1 MQEKY
6 FKVWKEIEDG
16 LGFCC
21 CLHRRAAFLEVT
33 GAPFDKL
40 MIATTAP
47 KDTIVDFLGKR
58 EVSTKYTDRFDFKYN
73 DVDVELTTFCDT
85 EDLDEIYQKAYRQT
99 LTVDS
104 IALSTNGRFTNAYK
118 GLEDIRDKVLRLTD
132 DSAPISEGL
141 YRKMMLMH
149 VNDGYSFDKKLS
161 ARLESDKIFKKEG
174 YRIKFCELF
183 VSRIRQKNV
192 DWNQVA
198 RFLDIPGCT
207 LDHKTAFISF
217 TRGITNDMADE
228 HFKRTYIFMIMS
240 LLKMTS
246 KELGAALK
254 DVPEIRYFD
263 SLCANL
269 TRLIESHNDLTRV
282 KNKYGEEFL
291 QLLYDVQELWLK
303 DVEGHAFRRYSERD
317 FDKMGLIIAQNGLWF
332 DRDKMFDLD
341 SPQREE
347 ESIESAE
354 TVESS
359 ETVNDHE
366 ADEDV
371 EMVGSPSFSK
381 IMNSGFSDEYE
392 EVEETEETEGFIK
405 DDYEITPG
413 DDVVKSKYEGD
424 DFSFDDTPNVMPK
437 DDKSSMGFNASGLDE
452 YEMGTPSQR
461 ETTPTPKKSEGIMNN
476 FRGHKSRVL
485 NGGS

>member
-1 MQEKY
+1 MQENY
-6 FKVWKEIEDG
+6 FKVWKDIETN

-21 CLHRRAAFLEVT
+21 CLHRRAAFLEFT
-33 GAPFDKL
+33 GVPLDKL

-47 KDTIVDFLGKR
+47 KDIIVGFLGKR
-58 EVSTKYTDRFDFKYN
+58 EVSTKHANRFDFKYD
-73 DVDVELTTFCDT
+73 DVDVEMTTFCDT

-104 IALSTNGRFTNAYK
+104 IALSTDGRITNSYK

-132 DSAPISEGL
+132 DSTPISEGL
-141 YRKMMLMH
+141 YRKMVLMH

-161 ARLESDKIFKKEG
+161 ARLENDKIFKKEG
-174 YRIKFCELF
+174 YRIKYCELF
-183 VSRIRQKNV
+183 VSRIRQPNT
-192 DWNQVA
+192 DWNKVA
-198 RFLDIPGCT
+198 RLLDVPGCA

-228 HFKRTYIFMIMS
+228 HFKRTYIFMIMA

-246 KELGAALK
+246 KELSSALK
-254 DVPEIRYFD
+254 DVPEVEYFD

-269 TRLIESHNDLTRV
+269 TRLIENHTDLARV

-303 DVEGHAFRRYSERD
+303 DVEGHAFRRYTERD

-332 DRDKMFDLD
+332 DRNQMFNLN
-341 SPQREE
+341 SPKRED
-347 ESIESAE
+347 ESMESAE
-354 TVESS
+354 TI
-359 ETVNDHE
+359 D
-366 ADEDV
+366 DYGGDDDV

-381 IMNSGFSDEYE
+381 IMSSGFAEDEYD
-392 EVEETEETEGFIK
+392 EVEATEGVVN
-405 DDYEITPG
+405 DDYEIPASDNET
-413 DDVVKSKYEGD
+413 VKSEYEGD
-424 DFSFDDTPNVMPK
+424 DFSFDDTPETTPK
-437 DDKSSMGFNASGLDE
+437 EDKSSMGFNASGLDE

-461 ETTPTPKKSEGIMNN
+461 ETPPAPKKSEGILNN
-476 FRGHKSRVL
+476 LRGHKSRVL